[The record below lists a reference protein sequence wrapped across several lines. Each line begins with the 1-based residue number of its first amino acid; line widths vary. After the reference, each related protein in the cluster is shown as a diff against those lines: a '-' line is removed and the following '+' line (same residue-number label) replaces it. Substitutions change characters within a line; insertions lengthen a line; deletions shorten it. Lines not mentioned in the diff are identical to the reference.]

1 MTTPKNMRAQTF
13 TLKNGGA
20 IHTYSNDEVILL
32 QIRRSTPTEE
42 DILQPSVKVA
52 VNLSQQEAIAIASEL
67 LLAVSRQLK
76 DASQSSETVSLGI
89 NQ

>member
-1 MTTPKNMRAQTF
+1 MRAQTF

-52 VNLSQQEAIAIASEL
+52 VNLSQQEALAIASEL

>member
-52 VNLSQQEAIAIASEL
+52 VNLTQQEAIAIASEL

>member
-13 TLKNGGA
+13 TLKNGGD

-52 VNLSQQEAIAIASEL
+52 VNLSQQEALAIASEL

>member
-1 MTTPKNMRAQTF
+1 MRTQTF

-20 IHTYSNDEVILL
+20 LHIYSNDEVILL

-52 VNLSQQEAIAIASEL
+52 IGLFQEVALAIASEL

-76 DASQSSETVSLGI
+76 ANEQPCEIVSLGV
-89 NQ
+89 N

>member
-52 VNLSQQEAIAIASEL
+52 VNLSQQEALAIASEL

-76 DASQSSETVSLGI
+76 DSSQSSETVSLGI

>member
-1 MTTPKNMRAQTF
+1 MTTPRNMRAQTF
-13 TLKNGGA
+13 SLKNGGA

-42 DILQPSVKVA
+42 DILQPSFKVA
-52 VNLSQQEAIAIASEL
+52 VDLSPQEALAIASEL
-67 LLAVSRQLK
+67 LFAVSRQLK
-76 DASQSSETVSLGI
+76 DTSQSSEALPSGI

>member
-13 TLKNGGA
+13 PLKNGGA

-52 VNLSQQEAIAIASEL
+52 VNLSQQEALAIASEL

>member
-13 TLKNGGA
+13 TLKDGGA

-52 VNLSQQEAIAIASEL
+52 VNLSQQEALAIASEL
-67 LLAVSRQLK
+67 LFAVSRQLK

>member
-1 MTTPKNMRAQTF
+1 MTTPINMRAQTF

-52 VNLSQQEAIAIASEL
+52 VNLSQQEALAIASEL

>member
-52 VNLSQQEAIAIASEL
+52 VNLSQQEALAIASEL

-76 DASQSSETVSLGI
+76 GASQSSETVSLGI

>member
-20 IHTYSNDEVILL
+20 VHTYSNDEIILL

-52 VNLSQQEAIAIASEL
+52 VNLSQQEALAIASEL

>member
-52 VNLSQQEAIAIASEL
+52 VNLSQQEALAIASEL
-67 LLAVSRQLK
+67 LLAVSRQLT

>member
-42 DILQPSVKVA
+42 DLLQPSVKVA
-52 VNLSQQEAIAIASEL
+52 VNLSQQEALAIASEL

>member
-13 TLKNGGA
+13 NLKHGGA
-20 IHTYSNDEVILL
+20 IHTYCNDEVILL

-52 VNLSQQEAIAIASEL
+52 VSLSPQEALAIASEL
-67 LLAVSRQLK
+67 LLAVSHQIK
-76 DASQSSETVSLGI
+76 DSNLLREAVSSGT

>member
-52 VNLSQQEAIAIASEL
+52 VNLSQHEALAIASEL

>member
-13 TLKNGGA
+13 SLKNGGA
-20 IHTYSNDEVILL
+20 VHTYSNDEVILL

-52 VNLSQQEAIAIASEL
+52 AHLSPQEALVIASEL
-67 LLAVSRQLK
+67 LLAASRQLK
-76 DASQSSETVSLGI
+76 DA
-89 NQ
+89 NQLHEAVPSGLNQ

>member
-52 VNLSQQEAIAIASEL
+52 VNLSQQEALAIASEL

-76 DASQSSETVSLGI
+76 DASQSSETFSLGI

>member
-20 IHTYSNDEVILL
+20 IHTYSNDEIILL

-52 VNLSQQEAIAIASEL
+52 VNLSQQEALAIASEL
-67 LLAVSRQLK
+67 LLALSRQLK

>member
-52 VNLSQQEAIAIASEL
+52 VNLSQQEALAIASEL